1 MAANKLHIE
10 MFFDS
15 DSSTFSY
22 VVVDNSSGSAAIID
36 PVLNYDAPS
45 GCVSTADAD
54 KMLAYIAAN
63 NLNLVWIL
71 ETHAHAD
78 HLSAAHYLHV
88 KTAAPVAIGE
98 GIKKVQQTFK
108 LVFNLADEELQANG
122 DYFNKL
128 FADNE
133 SFRIGNLSA
142 QVINTPGHTN
152 DSVSYLIEG
161 HLFVGDS
168 LFMPDS
174 GTARCDFPG
183 GDAHIL
189 FRSIQRIYQL
199 PDTTQIY
206 MCHDYQPGGRELKY
220 QTSVAEQKA
229 QNIHVKA
236 DTPEQEFV
244 QKREAR
250 DKTLAVPRLI
260 YPAVQVNIRGGQLPR
275 AEQNGVSYIKIPL
288 TQK

>member
-1 MAANKLHIE
+1 

-22 VVVDNSSGSAAIID
+22 VVVDNSTGSAAIID
-36 PVLNYDAPS
+36 PVLNYDASS
-45 GCVSTADAD
+45 GSVSTADAD
-54 KMLAYIAAN
+54 KMLAYITAN
-63 NLNLVWIL
+63 KLNVVWIL

-108 LVFNLADEELQANG
+108 LVFNLADDELLAKG

-260 YPAVQVNIRGGQLPR
+260 YPSVQVNIRGGQLPR